1 MLRTTVL
8 ADIDENLKI
17 GFWNPEPRVK
27 SILLTFCFVHYRL
40 TSSFLKQRGQ
50 LSKRFIPPVAI
61 FPVGLEFPYP
71 PCQNHH
77 P

>member
-8 ADIDENLKI
+8 ADIEENLKI

-40 TSSFLKQRGQ
+40 T
-50 LSKRFIPPVAI
+50 
-61 FPVGLEFPYP
+61 
-71 PCQNHH
+71 
-77 P
+77 